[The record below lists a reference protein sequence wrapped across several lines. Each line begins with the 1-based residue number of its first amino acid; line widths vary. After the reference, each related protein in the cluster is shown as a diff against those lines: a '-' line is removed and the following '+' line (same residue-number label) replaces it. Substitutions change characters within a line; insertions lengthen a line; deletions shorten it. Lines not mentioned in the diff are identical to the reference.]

1 MTSLSDA
8 AVRHLQRTLDRPDAG
23 ERYVLGDEI
32 GRGGMGVV
40 YVAHDRELG
49 RDVAL
54 KVLAFE
60 GDSTPLAERL
70 AREAR
75 VLARLEHP
83 GIVAVHDVGRLA
95 DGRPFY
101 VMRLV
106 RGSNLAQQA
115 ATRGRGELL
124 RLFLQVCD
132 AVAFAHARGVIHRDL
147 TPRNVMVGEFGEVL
161 VVDWGV
167 ARLLATPGTAGTEAM
182 VTPSASATGA
192 GDGEETSEGAGNGD
206 RMPDHDGD
214 RTHDGVVIGTPGY
227 MPPEQALGAAREAD
241 QRADVFGLGA
251 ILRDIVRAPPS
262 SGGEHAAGDVPRPL
276 AAIVARATAPSPS
289 DRYPSASALAA
300 DVRRWLDS
308 ERVEAYRESVLE
320 RAARLYARNRPLIW
334 LLVTYAV
341 VRATI
346 LLWRG
351 V

>member
-23 ERYVLGDEI
+23 ARYEVREEV

-40 YVAHDRELG
+40 YLAHDHDLG

-54 KVLAFE
+54 KALAFE
-60 GDSTPLAERL
+60 GDSAHLADRL
-70 AREAR
+70 SREAR

-83 GIVAVHDVGRLA
+83 GIVAVHDVGVLA

-106 RGSNLAQQA
+106 RGTNLAQHA
-115 ATRGRGELL
+115 ATLGRGEVL
-124 RLFLQVCD
+124 RLFVQVCD
-132 AVAFAHARGVIHRDL
+132 AIAFAHARGVIHRDL
-147 TPRNVMVGEFGEVL
+147 TPRNVMVGEYGEVL

-167 ARLLATPGTAGTEAM
+167 ARLLE
-182 VTPSASATGA
+182 SF
-192 GDGEETSEGAGNGD
+192 EGAPPPAEAD
-206 RMPDHDGD
+206 PAHAPAD
-214 RTHDGVVIGTPGY
+214 RTHDGIVIGTPGY
-227 MPPEQALGAAREAD
+227 MPPEQAAGGARDAD

-251 ILRDIVRAPPS
+251 ILREILKSAQASTNARASDPGPT
-262 SGGEHAAGDVPRPL
+262 AAHLPRPL
-276 AAIVARATAPSPS
+276 AAIFARATAPSPA

-300 DVRRWLDS
+300 DVRRWLDDDT
-308 ERVEAYRESVLE
+308 VEAYRESVFE

-346 LLWRG
+346 LISRG